1 MVNTL
6 SAGTLM
12 LSEYKSYTLL
22 LSNLMQNYLRYTN
35 QFNGVQMKIFIQKI
49 SILLIATA
57 SLQAQSET
65 LVFDHVNIIPMDK
78 EHVLYDHRVIVVD
91 DKITRIEPSSAKLT
105 LKPDRVIEATGQYMI
120 PGLADTHYHQNGWST
135 EKDDLQYKLLI
146 ANGVTS
152 ILDMGEWDGQDAIAT
167 RYRANK
173 KSTLSP
179 FFSTVG
185 PQLDA
190 NNIKTPEDAVKMVLF
205 HKTRGYDF
213 IKIHGNIAKDA
224 YLTLLDEAEK
234 AGIPT
239 VGHTQRDKP
248 FELALRMASI
258 VHAEDIV
265 MAFSDESNL
274 SVVDMDE
281 TLAKDIAT
289 QVKDSGIYV
298 APTLSTVAMI
308 QDWTDPQRFEALKT
322 REINKYLPKDDLAW
336 WLSPESDYFQPFFKS
351 EHGLDY
357 INKVIKGSKMLTA
370 ALHNAGVPLLIGS
383 DSFGIQVTGFS
394 VHEDMEQLQSVGVS
408 PYHVLRAATVMPARF
423 LKRSASAGTINEGKN
438 AQFVLLNKNP
448 LINIKNTRA
457 ITGVMLKGQW
467 FDKNQLDEMLKQA
480 EEAYK
485 K

>member
-1 MVNTL
+1 MKISNTKI
-6 SAGTLM
+6 A
-12 LSEYKSYTLL
+12 LL
-22 LSNLMQNYLRYTN
+22 LMTITSMQAY
-35 QFNGVQMKIFIQKI
+35 
-49 SILLIATA
+49 
-57 SLQAQSET
+57 SET
-65 LVFDHVNIIPMDK
+65 LVFEHVNVIPMDK
-78 EHVLYDHRVIVVD
+78 EHVLYDHRVVVVD
-91 DKITRIEPSSAKLT
+91 DKITRIEPSSIKLEI
-105 LKPDRVIEATGQYMI
+105 KADRVIESTGQYMI

-152 ILDMGEWDGQDAIAT
+152 ILGMGEWDGQDVIAT

-173 KSTLSP
+173 KSTLAP

-190 NNIKTPEDAVKMVLF
+190 NNIKTPEDAVKMVRF
-205 HKTRGYDF
+205 HQDRGYDF

-224 YLTLLDEAEK
+224 YFTLLDEAEK

-248 FELALRMASI
+248 FEVALRMASI

-265 MAFSDESNL
+265 MAFSDEGNL
-274 SVVDMDE
+274 TVVDMDE
-281 TLAKDIAT
+281 KLANEIAK

-308 QDWTDPQRFEALKT
+308 QDWTDPERFKALKK

-336 WLSPESDYFQPFFKS
+336 WLSPKNDYHQPFFLS

-357 INKVIKGSKMLTA
+357 IDKVIRGAHLLTA
-370 ALHNAGVPLLIGS
+370 AMHKAGVPMLIGS
-383 DSFGIQVTGFS
+383 DNYGIQVTGFS
-394 VHEDMEQLQSVGVS
+394 LHEDMEQLQSAGVP
-408 PYHVLRAATVMPARF
+408 PYDVLRAATVMAARF

-448 LINIKNTRA
+448 LLDIRNTRA

-467 FDKNQLDEMLKQA
+467 FDKTQLDKMLEQT
-480 EEAYK
+480 EEAYRK
-485 K
+485 

>member
-1 MVNTL
+1 
-6 SAGTLM
+6 
-12 LSEYKSYTLL
+12 
-22 LSNLMQNYLRYTN
+22 
-35 QFNGVQMKIFIQKI
+35 MKVLFKKI
-49 SILLIATA
+49 SIVLIATA
-57 SLQAQSET
+57 SIQAQSET

-91 DKITRIEPSSAKLT
+91 DKITRIEPSSNT
-105 LKPDRVIEATGQYMI
+105 LNIKADRIIEGQGQYLI
-120 PGLADTHYHQNGWST
+120 PGLSDTHYHQNGWSI

-152 ILDMGEWDGQDAIAT
+152 VLDMGEWGGQDAIAT

-185 PQLDA
+185 PQLDG
-190 NNIKTPEDAVKMVLF
+190 NNIKTSEDAIKMVQF
-205 HKTRGYDF
+205 HQDRGYDF

-224 YLTLLDEAEK
+224 YFTLLDEAEK

-281 TLAKDIAT
+281 TLAKEIAT

-308 QDWTDPQRFEALKT
+308 QDWTDPQRFKALQA

-336 WLSPESDYFQPFFKS
+336 WLSPKSDYFQPFFLS
-351 EHGLDY
+351 EHGLAY
-357 INKVIKGSKMLTA
+357 IDKVIKGSKMLTA
-370 ALHNAGVPLLIGS
+370 ALHKAGVPLLIGS

-394 VHEDMEQLQSVGVS
+394 VHEDMEQLQSVGVP

-423 LKRSASAGTINEGKN
+423 LGRIASAGTINEGKN

-448 LINIKNTRA
+448 LLDIKNTRA
-457 ITGVMLKGQW
+457 ITGVMLKGEW
-467 FDKNQLDEMLKQA
+467 FDRSQLDKMLEQA
-480 EEAYK
+480 EEGYRQ
-485 K
+485 

>member
-1 MVNTL
+1 
-6 SAGTLM
+6 
-12 LSEYKSYTLL
+12 
-22 LSNLMQNYLRYTN
+22 
-35 QFNGVQMKIFIQKI
+35 MKIFIQKI
-49 SILLIATA
+49 SILLIATT

-91 DKITRIEPSSAKLT
+91 DKITRIEPSSVKLT
-105 LKPDRVIEATGQYMI
+105 VKADRIIESTDQYMI
-120 PGLADTHYHQNGWST
+120 PGLSDTHYHQNGWST

-152 ILDMGEWDGQDAIAT
+152 VLSMGEWGGQDAIAT

-179 FFSTVG
+179 FFATVG
-185 PQLDA
+185 PQLDN
-190 NNIKTPEDAVKMVLF
+190 NNIKTPEDAIKMVQF
-205 HKTRGYDF
+205 HQDRGYDF

-234 AGIPT
+234 SGIQT
-239 VGHTQRDKP
+239 LGHTQRDKP
-248 FELALRMASI
+248 FELSLRMANI

-281 TLAKDIAT
+281 KLAKDIAT

-298 APTLSTVAMI
+298 APTISTVAMI
-308 QDWTDPQRFEALKT
+308 QDWTDPQRFEVLKV
-322 REINKYLPKDDLAW
+322 RPINKYLPKDALAW

-351 EHGLDY
+351 EHGLEY
-357 INKVIKGSKMLTA
+357 IDKVIKGTRMLTTE
-370 ALHNAGVPLLIGS
+370 LHKAGVPLLIGS

-423 LKRSASAGTINEGKN
+423 LKRTASAGTINEGKN
-438 AQFVLLNKNP
+438 AQFVLLDKNP
-448 LINIKNTRA
+448 LDDIKNTRA
-457 ITGVMLKGQW
+457 IAGVMLKGQW
-467 FDKNQLDEMLKQA
+467 FERSQLDEMLKQA